1 MTSTEL
7 QASKTRSSN
16 EIGTHTTPQHFSHIP
31 ETRDMYRSTFTTSW
45 QSYPKK
51 IIRDWKIKFKGG
63 SDSSAE
69 EFLCRIEECRNGTG
83 VTDQDLLEAL
93 SDLLEGMATKWARL
107 EKHRWKTGNDFV
119 TDFLKHYGDP
129 HYQIRIQHEAQVRT
143 QGESEPVIDFITNYR
158 HILKYLYPQPPLEDQ
173 VSTTYNNLR
182 QYSTLNA

>member
-1 MTSTEL
+1 
-7 QASKTRSSN
+7 
-16 EIGTHTTPQHFSHIP
+16 
-31 ETRDMYRSTFTTSW
+31 MYRSTFTTSW